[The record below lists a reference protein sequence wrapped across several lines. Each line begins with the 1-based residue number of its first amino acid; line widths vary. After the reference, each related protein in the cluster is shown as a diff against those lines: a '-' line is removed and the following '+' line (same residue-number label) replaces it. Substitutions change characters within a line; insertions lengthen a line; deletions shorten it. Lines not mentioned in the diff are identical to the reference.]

1 MFSNRKL
8 LAFGSMVLL
17 VVCFWMRQLQPEPAV
32 YEADPVSTQNSSI
45 ETVAAPAEIAVH
57 VAGAVASPGVYL
69 LQQGQRVE
77 DALQLAGITE
87 DSAVDAL
94 NRAALLTDGQKITVP
109 SVTEQKHMEQESD
122 GLIDLN
128 RADAQQL
135 MTLPGIGKAKADSI
149 ISYRKKCGGFSSIE
163 EIMQV
168 EGIKEGLFNGMK
180 DSIKVK

>member
-32 YEADPVSTQNSSI
+32 YEADPVSTQNSGI

-94 NRAALLTDGQKITVP
+94 NRAAPLTDGQKITVP
-109 SVTEQKHMEQESD
+109 SVTEQQMEPKSD

-135 MTLPGIGKAKADSI
+135 MTLPGIGEVRAQAILD
-149 ISYRKKCGGFSSIE
+149 YRAQKGGFAQIE
-163 EIMQV
+163 EVQQV
-168 EGIKEGLFNGMK
+168 DGIGAATYAQ
-180 DSIKVK
+180 IKNRIKI

>member
-32 YEADPVSTQNSSI
+32 YEADPVSTQTSSM

-57 VAGAVASPGVYL
+57 VAGAVARPGVYL

-94 NRAALLTDGQKITVP
+94 NRAARLTDGQKITVP
-109 SVTEQKHMEQESD
+109 SVTEQQMEPKSD

-135 MTLPGIGKAKADSI
+135 MTLPGIGEVRARAILD
-149 ISYRKKCGGFSSIE
+149 YRAQKGGFAQIE
-163 EIMQV
+163 EVQQV
-168 EGIKEGLFNGMK
+168 DGIGAVTYAQ
-180 DSIKVK
+180 IKNRIKI

>member
-135 MTLPGIGKAKADSI
+135 MTLPGIGEVRARAILD
-149 ISYRKKCGGFSSIE
+149 YRAQKGGFAQIE
-163 EIMQV
+163 EVQQV
-168 EGIKEGLFNGMK
+168 DGIGAATYAQ
-180 DSIKVK
+180 IKNRIKI